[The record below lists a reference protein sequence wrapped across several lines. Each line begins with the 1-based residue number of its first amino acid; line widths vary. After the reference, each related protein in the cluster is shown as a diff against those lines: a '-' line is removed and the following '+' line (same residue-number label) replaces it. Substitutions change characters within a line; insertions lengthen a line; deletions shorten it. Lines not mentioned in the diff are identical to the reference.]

1 MVFCLG
7 TVAFTRSS
15 IRRRP
20 PRRPRR
26 RTRQLCPAIEKQSA
40 VKPQKKRRRALNAAT
55 FRKWITR
62 FLWRK
67 LEMGKCDI
75 MQLSLFKIGQVK
87 LRWIDCRLRLIHKIL
102 QCGLLSI
109 LRVCS
114 TTCGFSLMY
123 FGLVLHLPVCL
134 FFFNQILM
142 MMHISWLM
150 DTTVLVIVVIAP
162 THIGWVQLS
171 ENELDIGKWQT
182 PRVTTSGPFIY
193 LIKYFI
199 CAQLIEWGDG
209 MPIDRRLPRWLPR
222 SPWLKTRNCRN
233 RWMPIL
239 VERHHL
245 NCIRWWW

>member
-55 FRKWITR
+55 FRKCITR

-75 MQLSLFKIGQVK
+75 MQLSLFEIGQVK
-87 LRWIDCRLRLIHKIL
+87 LRWIECRLRLIHKIL

-123 FGLVLHLPVCL
+123 FGLVLHLLVCL

-142 MMHISWLM
+142 MMHISWFM
-150 DTTVLVIVVIAP
+150 DTTVLVIVVVAP
-162 THIGWVQLS
+162 THIDWVQLS

-182 PRVTTSGPFIY
+182 QTVTTSGPFIY
-193 LIKYFI
+193 LIMYFI
-199 CAQLIEWGDG
+199 CAQLIEWGGG

-233 RWMPIL
+233 RWTPIS
-239 VERHHL
+239 VEQHHL